1 MVRQQRQYEVV
12 LVWLTALLSA
22 LCFCPISLKIGG
34 QRLGLILTF
43 IEATK
48 GKSGLR
54 ANNKTLET
62 LSKLNQEKKV
72 ILKVF
77 FFIGSQLIKC
87 MYFHNTNLPALTFQ
101 MFSTER
107 SIEHWSG
114 FWWLLVLLLW
124 DSDTYLCQI
133 PLELSHMIDKG
144 FWCLRLHLKADLSVL
159 YSTEERPRL
168 YLKIWHLAGGKVS
181 PRPILRLAEAC
192 PAQRLK
198 VQNAFKSHF

>member
-1 MVRQQRQYEVV
+1 MKWSWFDWLRCCQLCVFVQSPLRLAAKGWV
-12 LVWLTALLSA
+12 LFWHLLSLQKENRDLEQITRLLR
-22 LCFCPISLKIGG
+22 LCQSWTRK
-34 QRLGLILTF
+34 
-43 IEATK
+43 K
-48 GKSGLR
+48 G
-54 ANNKTLET
+54 
-62 LSKLNQEKKV
+62 KKV

-133 PLELSHMIDKG
+133 PLELSHLIDKG
-144 FWCLRLHLKADLSVL
+144 SWCLRLHLKADLSVL
-159 YSTEERPRL
+159 YSAEERRPRL